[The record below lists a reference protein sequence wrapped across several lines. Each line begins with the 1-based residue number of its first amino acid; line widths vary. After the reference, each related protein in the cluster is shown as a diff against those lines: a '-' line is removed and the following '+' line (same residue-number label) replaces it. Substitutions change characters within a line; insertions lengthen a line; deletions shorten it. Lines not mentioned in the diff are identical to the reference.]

1 MGAKAPVPP
10 PGDKPK
16 PEPGPPP
23 PPKLKFNRRIVT
35 LENLEAIMQE
45 IQGPDHVISGNA
57 MHMIANDLWK
67 LRLLCMMMVQARQKG
82 DNKELEGL
90 LQKLEMIV

>member
-1 MGAKAPVPP
+1 M
-10 PGDKPK
+10 
-16 PEPGPPP
+16 
-23 PPKLKFNRRIVT
+23 T

-67 LRLLCMMMVQARQKG
+67 LRLLCMMLVQAKNKG
-82 DNKELEGL
+82 DKKEIEGI
-90 LQKLEMIV
+90 LQKMEMIV